1 MTFKIIQYYYLKFKT
16 YYLKFK
22 TYYLIFTIPSF
33 IYNDTNVTNFSNKFI
48 NNTNIS
54 NFSNTENNEH
64 SHNSLRVYI
73 ILIIWLA
80 TCVILYTCIESINK
94 INCKYICEYI
104 YIKICNNCYFK
115 IYDCISK
122 RNKIAVVNDN
132 DIHIDDICSICLENL
147 VVNQSNII
155 ATNCK
160 HYYHKKCI
168 IEWLKIKD
176 ICPICNTKNISIY
189 DY

>member
-1 MTFKIIQYYYLKFKT
+1 VNIFILKYVIIVTLKSMIVFQ
-16 YYLKFK
+16 
-22 TYYLIFTIPSF
+22 
-33 IYNDTNVTNFSNKFI
+33 
-48 NNTNIS
+48 
-54 NFSNTENNEH
+54 
-64 SHNSLRVYI
+64 
-73 ILIIWLA
+73 
-80 TCVILYTCIESINK
+80 
-94 INCKYICEYI
+94 
-104 YIKICNNCYFK
+104 
-115 IYDCISK
+115 K

-147 VVNQSNII
+147 IVNQSNII